1 MKVFFL
7 LSSTVAGLKFIDN
20 VDEYKSTSI
29 NEFKSNFVADSDS
42 TPAEAKRVPTLKEH
56 FSNIIGNIPALDDL

>member
-7 LSSTVAGLKFIDN
+7 LSSTVAGLRFIDN
-20 VDEYKSTSI
+20 VDEYKST
-29 NEFKSNFVADSDS
+29 NVDQYKSNFVADSDS
-42 TPAEAKRVPTLKEH
+42 TPAEARRVPNLKEH

>member
-7 LSSTVAGLKFIDN
+7 LSSTVACLKFIDN

-42 TPAEAKRVPTLKEH
+42 TPAEADRVPTLKEH

>member
-7 LSSTVAGLKFIDN
+7 LSSTVAGLKFIDHVDEYRSTN
-20 VDEYKSTSI
+20 VDEY
-29 NEFKSNFVADSDS
+29 KSNFVADS
-42 TPAEAKRVPTLKEH
+42 TPAEARRVPSLKEH

>member
-20 VDEYKSTSI
+20 FDEYKRT
-29 NEFKSNFVADSDS
+29 NVDDLKSNFVADSDS
-42 TPAEAKRVPTLKEH
+42 TPAETNRVPTLKEH